1 MTERCMACGKPI
13 VLVNL
18 DKLRGIV
25 GMTMGYIHV
34 SRRANR
40 NHRAIPEEALR

>member
-1 MTERCMACGKPI
+1 MAKCVACGKEI
-13 VLVNL
+13 VVVNI
-18 DKLRGIV
+18 DKMRGIV
-25 GMTMGYIHV
+25 GLTKAWVHK